1 MCRLCIYHVI
11 KGRLNKKTK
20 MLKFEARVL
29 IGWLANSLREPANQ
43 NTKLKVKNFC
53 FNV

>member
-1 MCRLCIYHVI
+1 MCRLCIYYVI

-29 IGWLANSLREPANQ
+29 IGWLANTLREPANQ
-43 NTKLKVKNFC
+43 NTKLKSQKFL
-53 FNV
+53 F